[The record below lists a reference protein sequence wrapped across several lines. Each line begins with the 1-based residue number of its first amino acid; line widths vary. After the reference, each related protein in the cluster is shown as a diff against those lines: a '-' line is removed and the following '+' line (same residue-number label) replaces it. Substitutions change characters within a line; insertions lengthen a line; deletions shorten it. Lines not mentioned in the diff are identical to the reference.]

1 MYTNNHQET
10 LYFANGSIGTPP
22 QAQRWHLDT
31 GSSDLWVNTPSSS
44 LCTDSLISCRYAGL
58 YNANASSTYEF
69 ISSNFNISYED
80 GSSAGGDYVSDVLT
94 IGSTKI
100 SRLQFGIGYFSSS
113 YEGVLGIGYPTNEV
127 QVVRAGKSPYENL
140 PVKMVSD
147 GLSSSHAY
155 SIWLNDLDASTGS
168 ILFGGVDP
176 SRYEGT
182 LQTLPIQTRIPGTY
196 SEFFITLTGL
206 SYANQL
212 ISSTLAHAVLLDT
225 GSSLSYL
232 PNTLADNIFTAAGAT
247 YMPEADAAYI
257 PCAMRKDT
265 TSLLTF
271 TFSTVNITVDM
282 SELVIPV
289 AAGPNGE
296 PLAFADG
303 TEACIFG
310 ISRADGGSS
319 VLGDTF
325 LRSAYVVYDLG
336 RNEISLAQTRF
347 NATGSSGEI
356 LEIVATGDDGVP
368 GAKTVANPVSA
379 TAGLRGGNGRL
390 TATTAADG
398 AKSTSG
404 GGNLAMFGRWKVTL
418 CAAVVGIAAM
428 SLF

>member
-1 MYTNNHQET
+1 
-10 LYFANGSIGTPP
+10 
-22 QAQRWHLDT
+22 
-31 GSSDLWVNTPSSS
+31 
-44 LCTDSLISCRYAGL
+44 LCTESLSSCKFAGL
-58 YNANASSTYEF
+58 YNANASSTYQH
-69 ISSNFNISYED
+69 ISNDFNISYED

-94 IGSTKI
+94 IGPVKI
-100 SRLQFGIGYFSSS
+100 SRLQFGIGYSSSS
-113 YEGVLGIGYPTNEV
+113 YEGVLGIGYPRNEV

-140 PVKMVSD
+140 PLKMVSD

-176 SRYEGT
+176 SRYQGT
-182 LQTLPIQTRIPGTY
+182 LQTLPIQTRTPDTY

-206 SYANQL
+206 SYANQSL
-212 ISSTLAHAVLLDT
+212 PSSPLAQAVLLDT
-225 GSSLSYL
+225 GSSLTYL
-232 PNTLADNIFTAAGAT
+232 PNSLAEALFTAVGAT

-257 PCAMRKDT
+257 PCARRDDPT
-265 TSLLTF
+265 TSSIITF
-271 TFSTVNITVDM
+271 TFSSTVTIKVDM

-289 AAGPNGE
+289 ASGPTGE
-296 PLAFADG
+296 PLTFADG

-310 ISRADGGSS
+310 ISRSDGGSS

-347 NATGSSGEI
+347 NATSRGSEI
-356 LEIVATGDDGVP
+356 LEIVATGDEGVP
-368 GAKTVANPVSA
+368 GAEAVASPVTA

-390 TATTAADG
+390 TGISTADG

-404 GGNLAMFGRWKVTL
+404 GGIQVVLGGWKLSL
-418 CAAVVGIAAM
+418 CAVVFGTVVV